1 MISSKNIFYHELIGL
16 ELKVVDSSNPSLTGL
31 CGTVV
36 DETKK
41 TLTIEVKEKVQSV
54 NFSSTENGDS
64 DSLETKDL
72 GSLQSKDS
80 DSLETKDLG
89 SLQSKDSDSLE
100 TKDLGS
106 NLKNHFNFIYREKL
120 IQKDVSVFQFKVP
133 DGTIVE
139 IDGKILLNR
148 PEDRIKRRYKK
159 I

>member
-16 ELKVVDSSNPSLTGL
+16 ELKVVDSSNPSLIGL
-31 CGTVV
+31 CGTVI

-41 TLTIEVKEKVQSV
+41 TLLIEVKTELKTDG
-54 NFSSTENGDS
+54 NIEDLSSNQNDF
-64 DSLETKDL
+64 D
-72 GSLQSKDS
+72 
-80 DSLETKDLG
+80 
-89 SLQSKDSDSLE
+89 
-100 TKDLGS
+100 
-106 NLKNHFNFIYREKL
+106 FIYKEKL

-148 PEDRIKRRYKK
+148 PEDRIKKRYKK

>member
-16 ELKVVDSSNPSLTGL
+16 ELKVVYSSNPSLIGL
-31 CGTVV
+31 CGTVI

-41 TLTIEVKEKVQSV
+41 TLLIEV
-54 NFSSTENGDS
+54 
-64 DSLETKDL
+64 LEKDL
-72 GSLQSKDS
+72 S
-80 DSLETKDLG
+80 
-89 SLQSKDSDSLE
+89 
-100 TKDLGS
+100 S
-106 NLKNHFNFIYREKL
+106 NQNDFDFIYKEKL

-148 PEDRIKRRYKK
+148 PEDRIKKRYKK

>member
-16 ELKVVDSSNPSLTGL
+16 ELKVVDSSNPSLIGL
-31 CGTVV
+31 CGTVI

-41 TLTIEVKEKVQSV
+41 TLLIEVKSEVKKDG
-54 NFSSTENGDS
+54 NIEDLSSNQNDF
-64 DSLETKDL
+64 D
-72 GSLQSKDS
+72 
-80 DSLETKDLG
+80 
-89 SLQSKDSDSLE
+89 
-100 TKDLGS
+100 
-106 NLKNHFNFIYREKL
+106 FIYKEKL

-148 PEDRIKRRYKK
+148 PEDRIKKRYKK

>member
-16 ELKVVDSSNPSLTGL
+16 ELKVVDSSNPSLIGL
-31 CGTVV
+31 SGTVI

-41 TLTIEVKEKVQSV
+41 TLLVEVKEKVPS
-54 NFSSTENGDS
+54 G
-64 DSLETKDL
+64 
-72 GSLQSKDS
+72 
-80 DSLETKDLG
+80 
-89 SLQSKDSDSLE
+89 
-100 TKDLGS
+100 DLGS
-106 NLKNHFNFIYREKL
+106 NQENFNFICVDKL

-148 PEDRIKRRYKK
+148 PEDRIKKRYKK

>member
-16 ELKVVDSSNPSLTGL
+16 ELKVVDSSNPSLIGL
-31 CGTVV
+31 SGTVI

-41 TLTIEVKEKVQSV
+41 TLLIEVKEKVQ
-54 NFSSTENGDS
+54 D
-64 DSLETKDL
+64 KDL
-72 GSLQSKDS
+72 QGKCLQDKGFQDKGFQ
-80 DSLETKDLG
+80 DKDL
-89 SLQSKDSDSLE
+89 S
-100 TKDLGS
+100 S
-106 NLKNHFNFIYREKL
+106 NQNDFNFICKDKL

>member
-16 ELKVVDSSNPSLTGL
+16 ELKVVQCSNPSLIGL
-31 CGTVV
+31 SGTVI

-41 TLTIEVKEKVQSV
+41 TLLVEVKEKVP
-54 NFSSTENGDS
+54 S
-64 DSLETKDL
+64 D
-72 GSLQSKDS
+72 
-80 DSLETKDLG
+80 
-89 SLQSKDSDSLE
+89 
-100 TKDLGS
+100 DLGS
-106 NLKNHFNFIYREKL
+106 NQDFNFICVDKL

-148 PEDRIKRRYKK
+148 PEDRIKKRYKK

>member
-16 ELKVVDSSNPSLTGL
+16 ELKVVDSSNPSLIGL
-31 CGTVV
+31 RGTVI

-41 TLTIEVKEKVQSV
+41 TLTVEVSQKVHS
-54 NFSSTENGDS
+54 
-64 DSLETKDL
+64 KDL
-72 GSLQSKDS
+72 SSNQ
-80 DSLETKDLG
+80 DLI
-89 SLQSKDSDSLE
+89 
-100 TKDLGS
+100 
-106 NLKNHFNFIYREKL
+106 FIYREKL

-148 PEDRIKRRYKK
+148 PEDRIKKRVEIDGKILLNRPEDRIKKRYKK

>member
-16 ELKVVDSSNPSLTGL
+16 ELKVVDSSNPSLIGL
-31 CGTVV
+31 SGTVI

-41 TLTIEVKEKVQSV
+41 TLLIEVKEKVQ
-54 NFSSTENGDS
+54 D
-64 DSLETKDL
+64 KDL
-72 GSLQSKDS
+72 QGKGLQGKGLQD
-80 DSLETKDLG
+80 KDL
-89 SLQSKDSDSLE
+89 S
-100 TKDLGS
+100 S
-106 NLKNHFNFIYREKL
+106 NQNDFNFICKDKL

-148 PEDRIKRRYKK
+148 PEDRIKKRYKK

>member
-1 MISSKNIFYHELIGL
+1 MLSSKNIFYHELIGL
-16 ELKVVDSSNPSLTGL
+16 ELKVVDSSNPSLIGL
-31 CGTVV
+31 SGTVI

-41 TLTIEVKEKVQSV
+41 TLLIEVKSEVQNEIPAGINDDEGSE
-54 NFSSTENGDS
+54 NLSSNQG
-64 DSLETKDL
+64 
-72 GSLQSKDS
+72 
-80 DSLETKDLG
+80 
-89 SLQSKDSDSLE
+89 
-100 TKDLGS
+100 
-106 NLKNHFNFIYREKL
+106 NFNFIYKEKL